1 MIEITMPQL
10 GETMAE
16 AEILSWLKAVGERI
30 ERGEP
35 LLEVQTDKIA
45 VEVPALT
52 SGTLVEILAAAGMSV
67 SVGAPIARLA
77 SDAPSSHTPV
87 GANDSAPAEA
97 GIKIAEHPKLRA
109 SPAAR
114 RLARELNIDLSTLS
128 GSGPN
133 RRITTQDVRGAAP
146 PAPPLAAADAATTYR
161 FTRLEQATG
170 RTTAAAFRDIPHFYL
185 RLRAEV
191 TGLMARLTQLRDG
204 GEHATLNDFLVLA
217 CARALRRH
225 PRLNA
230 SVAQDGLT
238 LHPEINIGVITATPE
253 GLITAVVPR
262 ADTLSLQAVHERVA
276 GIRAR
281 LQAGRAKATEV
292 SGATFCLS
300 NLGMFGVDE
309 FSAIILPPNVGILA
323 VGAVQE
329 DVLVTAGALRL
340 TKTLRLTLSADH
352 RAVDGVAGALF
363 LNDLR
368 AMLEAP
374 TALLGAVNG

>member
-1 MIEITMPQL
+1 MIEVTMPQL
-10 GETMAE
+10 GETMEE
-16 AEILSWLKAVGERI
+16 AEILTWLKAVGERV

-45 VEVPALT
+45 VEVPALA
-52 SGTLVEILAAAGMSV
+52 SGILAEILAAPGVVV

-77 SDAPSSHTPV
+77 SDAPSIHTPV
-87 GANDSAPAEA
+87 GADDSAPAEA
-97 GIKIAEHPKLRA
+97 GAKITEHPKLRA

-114 RLARELNIDLSTLS
+114 RLSRELNIELSTLS

-133 RRITTQDVRGAAP
+133 QRITTQDVRGASDAP
-146 PAPPLAAADAATTYR
+146 TTYR

-185 RLRAEV
+185 RIRAEV

-204 GEHATLNDFLVLA
+204 GEHATLNDLLVLA
-217 CARALRRH
+217 CAGALRRH

-238 LHPEINIGVITATPE
+238 LHPEINIGVITATPA

-262 ADTLSLQAVHERVA
+262 ADTLPLQAVHERVA

-292 SGATFCLS
+292 SGATFCIS
-300 NLGMFGVDE
+300 NLGMFGIDE

-329 DVLVTAGALRL
+329 DALVTAGALRFA
-340 TKTLRLTLSADH
+340 KTLRLTLSADH
-352 RAVDGVAGALF
+352 RAIDGVTGALF

-368 AMLEAP
+368 AMLETP
-374 TALLGAVNG
+374 TELLGAVNG